1 MEKYIFICIKENQWL
16 VSPLM
21 KDIKEV
27 IEKHKSA
34 VDFVEYHPYK
44 NNSEFA
50 EENYI
55 DYLE

>member
-1 MEKYIFICIKENQWL
+1 MDKYICIFIKENEWL

-27 IEKHKSA
+27 IERHKSV

-44 NNSEFA
+44 NDSEFS

-55 DYLE
+55 DCLE